1 MTKAEKTLE
10 ILRSIGRILPN
21 LPVSAALEQADQ
33 LIEAVEGIE
42 NTDTQAAV
50 IMDELFADLTE
61 KQSEVLG
68 IIKTFHAQ
76 GDARVATADIAEA
89 MDTTPQNIAGT
100 PAKLVDCGLIKKKK
114 SGRNVFFCVAGAA

>member
-1 MTKAEKTLE
+1 MNKAEKTLE

-21 LPVSAALEQADQ
+21 LPVSAALDQADQ

-42 NTDTQAAV
+42 NTDTQAAA

-76 GDARVATADIAEA
+76 GDARIATADIAEA

-100 PAKLVDCGLIKKKK
+100 LAKLVDCGLIEKKK
-114 SGRNVFFCVAGAA
+114 SGRNVFFCVTGAA